1 MPTEIPVADLWPP
14 PYLIRAARGLVGIDQ
29 ATLAEYAHVSRKAI
43 VALENDE
50 SVALDYRRVAVLEKV
65 CACLEKRGVEFI
77 KAVGG
82 KGEGVRLSRPKR
94 R

>member
-1 MPTEIPVADLWPP
+1 MPTEIPVADVWPP
-14 PYLIRAARGLVGIDQ
+14 PYLIKAARGLVGIDQ

-43 VALENDE
+43 VALESDE
-50 SVALDYRRVAVLEKV
+50 SVVLDYRRVAVLEKV
-65 CACLEKRGVEFI
+65 AACLEKRGVEFI